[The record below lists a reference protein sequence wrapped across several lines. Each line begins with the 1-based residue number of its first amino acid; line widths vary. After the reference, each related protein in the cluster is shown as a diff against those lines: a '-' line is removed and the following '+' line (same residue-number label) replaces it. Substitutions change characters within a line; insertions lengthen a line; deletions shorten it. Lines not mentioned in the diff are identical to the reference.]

1 MPHVDDARLHAYL
14 DGELGWLDENP
25 LVLERHLERCADCQA
40 RLEEAKRLRE
50 HGRSLLGSYL
60 PVERPPFEAVLRR
73 ARGGSEQS
81 AARRRVPTAVWA
93 ASLVLALA
101 GGWLARGM
109 LGVGPSA
116 PGGESVQLSSAPVP
130 ASPPATAQTDTGQG
144 PPPPAPSA
152 AEPTPPSEPIVEAA
166 TLPGSAEPAAL
177 ALEIPP
183 VAQRVE
189 AEPPPAQIAPRSEEG
204 GRIGM
209 IEGRVTDE
217 SGRVI
222 PGAVIQV
229 RGLGLGTLTRP
240 DGTYSLA
247 MPAEMAGIND
257 GLVLTARAI
266 GWEAAAQPLS
276 PADDHAVTRDF
287 RLRPAQVALEAIV
300 VVGYGSASRTREAE
314 SGEQAGD
321 AGWTAAV
328 RGEIRRLLGR
338 DALRIAGMR
347 VLDTAIGRVDGIRTV
362 RVRQELPGGA
372 VATLLQWA
380 DLRGGDAFSG
390 AVAVA
395 GRSPSRGSLHGTE
408 AEATA
413 WRDGVRIVARAPL
426 AADSLAMLLERLE

>member
-1 MPHVDDARLHAYL
+1 MPHVDDAGLHAYL
-14 DGELGWLDENP
+14 DGELRWLGENP
-25 LVLERHLERCADCQA
+25 AVLERHLERCADCQA

-50 HGRSLLGSYL
+50 HGRSILGGYL

-81 AARRRVPTAVWA
+81 AVRRRVPTALWA

-101 GGWLARGM
+101 GGWLARGI
-109 LGVGPSA
+109 LGVGRPA
-116 PGGESVQLSSAPVP
+116 PGGGEVHVSSAPVP
-130 ASPPATAQTDTGQG
+130 AR
-144 PPPPAPSA
+144 PAPIALTETGHPARPTPPA
-152 AEPTPPSEPIVEAA
+152 AEPTPPSEPIVEPA
-166 TLPGSAEPAAL
+166 GQRSAEPAGMG
-177 ALEIPP
+177 EQIPP

-189 AEPPPAQIAPRSEEG
+189 PEPPAAQIAPRSDES

-222 PGAVIQV
+222 PGAAVQV
-229 RGLGLGTLTRP
+229 RGLGVGTLTRR

-247 MPAEMAGIND
+247 MPAGRTGIDD
-257 GLVLTARAI
+257 GLVITAAAL
-266 GWEAAAQPLS
+266 GWESAAQPLS
-276 PADDHAVTRDF
+276 PVEGHAVARDF
-287 RLRPAQVALEAIV
+287 RLRPTQVSLEGIV
-300 VVGYGSASRTREAE
+300 AVGFGSASRTRDAE
-314 SGEQAGD
+314 SGEQAGA
-321 AGWTAAV
+321 AGWAAAE
-328 RGEIRRLLGR
+328 REEIRRLLGR

-347 VLDTAIGRVDGIRTV
+347 VLETAIGRVDGIRTV

-380 DLRGGDAFSG
+380 DPRGAN
-390 AVAVA
+390 AVSAAVA
-395 GRSPSRGSLHGTE
+395 GVGRSRSRGSPDGTE

-426 AADSLAMLLERLE
+426 AADSLAMLLEGLE